1 MTEQE
6 LLSNRINYYCKIRR
20 LTYYQLSYRSTV
32 PLTTLMS
39 ILHGETKN
47 PGIFTIAKICNGLDV
62 TISEFFSAEEFK
74 NIEFETE

>member
-32 PLTTLMS
+32 PLTTSMS